1 VRRFPAEVLPE
12 PGEELH
18 LDPQTSHHVLRVTL
32 LPRGSHLELF
42 NGSGLSCQV
51 ELVGAEESLARVRG
65 LTAPSA
71 NAPVPEIHIVLGLP
85 RKPAVERVLRM
96 ATELGMSHFWPFVAQ
111 RSIAKG
117 AHPERW
123 GKLTEQAARQSG
135 RSDLPQVHGLASLE
149 EQLERLPSHLS
160 RVVLTPGSPKGPDP
174 TPPIALLIGPEGGLT
189 PAELEL
195 AERHG
200 FQARPLGTTVLRSDT
215 AVIAAIAR
223 FAL

>member
-1 VRRFPAEVLPE
+1 MRRFPAEVLPE
-12 PGEELH
+12 PGQELH

-51 ELVGAEESLARVRG
+51 ELVGAKENLARVRG

-71 NAPVPEIHIVLGLP
+71 NAPAPEIHIVLGLP

-96 ATELGMSHFWPFVAQ
+96 ATELGMTHFWPFVAQ
-111 RSIAKG
+111 RSVAKG

-135 RSDLPQVHGLASLE
+135 RSDLPRVQSVASLK
-149 EQLERLPSHLS
+149 EQLESLPSYLS
-160 RVVLTPGSPKGPDP
+160 RVVLTPGAAKGPDP
-174 TPPIALLIGPEGGLT
+174 TAPIALLIGPEGGLT
-189 PAELEL
+189 PAEMDL
-195 AERHG
+195 AGRHG
-200 FQARPLGTTVLRSDT
+200 FQPRPLGATVLRSDT
-215 AVIAAIAR
+215 AVVAAIAR
-223 FAL
+223 FVL

>member
-1 VRRFPAEVLPE
+1 LPE

>member
-1 VRRFPAEVLPE
+1 MRRFPAEVLPE
-12 PGEELH
+12 PGQEIH

-42 NGSGLSCQV
+42 NGNGLTCQV
-51 ELVGAEESLARVRG
+51 ELTGVEDSLARVRG
-65 LTAPSA
+65 LTAASA
-71 NAPVPEIHIVLGLP
+71 TDPVPEIHVVLGLP

-96 ATELGMSHFWPFVAQ
+96 ATELGMTHFWPFVAQ

-135 RSDLPQVHGLASLE
+135 RSDLPQVHSLASLE
-149 EQLERLPSHLS
+149 QLLQSLPSHLS
-160 RVVLTPGSPKGPDP
+160 RVVLTPGAAKGPDP
-174 TPPIALLIGPEGGLT
+174 TAPIALLIGPEGGLT
-189 PAELEL
+189 PAEVEL
-195 AERHG
+195 AEQHG